1 MQRDRLL
8 SRCHRVCLLVI
19 GAAAVAV
26 ASTVEAEDAKP
37 IALTRLTPAGG
48 QAGTSVTV
56 TATGE
61 FPNWPVSVWTD
72 RDQLRWEPQEA
83 SGTFAVTIPADGAV
97 GLHRVRF
104 TDASGATAIRP
115 FIVGMIP
122 EIVEAEP
129 NNRRD
134 EATALDGLPITIN
147 GVLEKSGDV
156 DGYRLQLQAGETL
169 VAAVV
174 ANEQL
179 GSPIDAVLE
188 LVELSGGYVARN
200 LDAVGLDPRIV
211 HTITRDGDYVVRVYA
226 FPSQPNST
234 IGLSGSADSLYRLT
248 LTTSGFLTGS
258 LPTVAASDSE
268 TALLPT
274 GANLPEP
281 PEPRVMPPPAPES
294 AERSAWLSFP
304 DVAGAVEIPFVP
316 SSLAPQ
322 AASQQARHAEV
333 PFVASGWFQQA
344 DATESYQV
352 NVSKGQKLQV
362 HLQSQS
368 IGFEADPLLSIRDAA
383 GTSLSSKQ
391 ERDARFSW
399 TPPEDDTYT
408 FEVRDRRGRFG
419 PGHLYRLTVEPETPA
434 VAASI
439 GADQFTATV
448 GEPLAIDIGVARQFG
463 FSETVEFVLTAAP
476 KGVMA
481 EVVSS
486 PNEGDAAKKVSLT
499 LTATAQASGPLR
511 IGRRVAGSD
520 ALEPVVFGNGRL
532 TEAWLTVIP
541 APPAEDDTATTDNTA
556 AAE

>member
-1 MQRDRLL
+1 
-8 SRCHRVCLLVI
+8 
-19 GAAAVAV
+19 
-26 ASTVEAEDAKP
+26 
-37 IALTRLTPAGG
+37 
-48 QAGTSVTV
+48 
-56 TATGE
+56 
-61 FPNWPVSVWTD
+61 
-72 RDQLRWEPQEA
+72 
-83 SGTFAVTIPADGAV
+83 
-97 GLHRVRF
+97 
-104 TDASGATAIRP
+104 
-115 FIVGMIP
+115 
-122 EIVEAEP
+122 
-129 NNRRD
+129 
-134 EATALDGLPITIN
+134 
-147 GVLEKSGDV
+147 
-156 DGYRLQLQAGETL
+156 
-169 VAAVV
+169 
-174 ANEQL
+174 
-179 GSPIDAVLE
+179 
-188 LVELSGGYVARN
+188 
-200 LDAVGLDPRIV
+200 
-211 HTITRDGDYVVRVYA
+211 
-226 FPSQPNST
+226 
-234 IGLSGSADSLYRLT
+234 
-248 LTTSGFLTGS
+248 
-258 LPTVAASDSE
+258 
-268 TALLPT
+268 
-274 GANLPEP
+274 
-281 PEPRVMPPPAPES
+281 
-294 AERSAWLSFP
+294 
-304 DVAGAVEIPFVP
+304 VAGAVEIPFAP

-399 TPPEDDTYT
+399 TPPEDGTYT
-408 FEVRDRRGRFG
+408 FEIRDRRGRFG

-476 KGVMA
+476 NGVMA

-499 LTATAQASGPLR
+499 LTATAPASGPLR

-520 ALEPVVFGNGRL
+520 TLEPVVFGNGRL